1 MIGSH
6 FQDHIID
13 KMAIPASTIDYLDDN
28 SRDTQIDLPI
38 WHQKTCVINIVLGL
52 LCNNTCLGSG
62 YA

>member
-6 FQDHIID
+6 LQDHIID
-13 KMAIPASTIDYLDDN
+13 NMAIPASMIDYLDDN

-38 WHQKTCVINIVLGL
+38 WHQMICVINIVLGL